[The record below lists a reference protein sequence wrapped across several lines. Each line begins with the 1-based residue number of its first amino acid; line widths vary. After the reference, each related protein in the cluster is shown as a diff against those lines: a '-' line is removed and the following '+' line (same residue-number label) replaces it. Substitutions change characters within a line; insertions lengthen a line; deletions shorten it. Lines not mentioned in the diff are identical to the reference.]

1 MRPYPRV
8 GELESIERILAE
20 GLPDDLVGAVRAD
33 CRWDRDG
40 SVAAGWGARAS
51 IRLDAGFEIWAS

>member
-20 GLPDDLVGAVRAD
+20 GLPVDLVGAVRAD
-33 CRWDRDG
+33 CRWDRNG
-40 SVAAGWGARAS
+40 SVAAGGAGRPH
-51 IRLDAGFEIWAS
+51 RLAV